1 MQTSAK
7 ILILLAFIFSFGCKK
22 KDPTPVPPVITFM
35 EAGLSSDKSYS
46 VVKFEFYDGDGDL
59 GLKQDENSGEQE
71 FNVFVD
77 YFEMNNGVWQKK
89 SPIVDSTFNFDT
101 NVWEY
106 QTQYFHVRMPFIE
119 NEAELA
125 LEGDIQVALFFDYK
139 LLLNSKVDTFR
150 YELSIK
156 DRALQSSNVITTAD
170 IILN

>member
-1 MQTSAK
+1 MQSSAK
-7 ILILLAFIFSFGCKK
+7 IAILFAFIFSFGCKK
-22 KDPTPVPPVITFM
+22 KDTVPVPPVITFM

-46 VVKFEFYDGDGDL
+46 IVKFEFYDGDGDL

-77 YFEMNNGVWQKK
+77 YFEMTNGVWQKK
-89 SPIVDSTFNFDT
+89 SPIIDSTFNFDT
-101 NVWEY
+101 NLWEY
-106 QTQYFHVRMPFIE
+106 ETQYFHVRMPFIE

-125 LEGDIQVALFFDYK
+125 LEGDIEVALFFDYK
-139 LLLNSKVDTFR
+139 LILNSKTDTFR
-150 YELSIK
+150 YEISIK